1 MKILHML
8 RFTTAARALMLGSAL
23 LLVLGGCASTPVPT
37 SQMAVAEASVQN
49 ANSSNT
55 SEHAPGELQI
65 AIAKLASARDAMSR
79 KDYVE
84 ARRLAEQAEL
94 DARVAQVR
102 AQSVSARKAA
112 QESQEA
118 ARVLREELNRN
129 TYN

>member
-1 MKILHML
+1 MKNLHML
-8 RFTTAARALMLGSAL
+8 RFKKAARTPLLGSAL
-23 LLVLGGCASTPVPT
+23 LLVLAGCASTPAPT
-37 SQMAVAEASVQN
+37 SQMAVAEAAV
-49 ANSSNT
+49 ATAKSSNT
-55 SEHAPGELQI
+55 SEHAPGELQV
-65 AIAKLASARDAMSR
+65 AIAKLTSARDALAR
-79 KDYVE
+79 KDYDA
-84 ARRLAEQAEL
+84 ARRYAEQAEL

>member
-8 RFTTAARALMLGSAL
+8 RFTSAARALMLGSAI
-23 LLVLGGCASTPVPT
+23 LLVLGGCASTPVPV
-37 SQMAVAEASVQN
+37 SQMAVAEASVQS

-65 AIAKLASARDAMSR
+65 AIAKLASARAAMSR